1 MFTVTML
8 VVIGVYTIVVV
19 VRSDKV
25 FSVLEESNDKTRE
38 AITRISEETMVEEI
52 TSSMQRST
60 RLEAHIGNQ
69 MFTTLMND
77 VLAMRDFAE
86 DLYSVPE
93 TYGYWPVDPPDPSK
107 AGETTAQLL
116 TEYNLNTKKPKI
128 ADEIGFMGNMVDI
141 MIPIFNESNID
152 GCFITSMSGIT
163 IMVDQRPDEKFS
175 ASGKLLYPNL
185 SKRPWFTGA
194 VETGEVY
201 FTDLQRDYFSDT
213 IGITCSAPVY
223 KDGEI
228 VAVIGADLF
237 LDSLE
242 RMIESSMDSTGFQ
255 YIVNSN
261 GEIIFAPKDSPL
273 SEDAKV
279 TGNSSEEEDYT
290 ELGAFLY
297 NVFEGKRDVYD
308 VVMNDKHY
316 YMSGA
321 LMNTVDWAL
330 ISVKDKDAAMRQ
342 AYAMQNEIDSFAN
355 ETQASL
361 TRTIAGSRAALMIA
375 LLAVLTLAVNLIILV
390 SDRISGPLKN
400 MTEQVRAISG
410 EDLEFEMTDEFRTND
425 EVEFLASSFQSL
437 TRRMRKYIDQA
448 TADAAEKE
456 KIRAELD
463 VAKKIQEGSLPS
475 VFPPFPERH
484 EFDLYASVEPAKE
497 VGGDFYDFYLLDEDH
512 LALVMADVSG
522 KSVPAALF
530 MMASRNMLKNYTMM
544 DFESPARILEK
555 VNHEIC
561 IENKADMFV
570 TVWLGILEISTGK
583 ITAAN
588 AGHEYPAIYRAGG
601 EFTLLKDKHG
611 FVIGGMDGVP
621 YKEYEIDLKPGDVLF
636 LYTDGVPEATSASE
650 ELFGTDRMLE
660 ALNTAVQS
668 SPEEQLHAVRN
679 AIDQF
684 VGGAEQF
691 DDITMLAFRYTGT
704 KV

>member
-1 MFTVTML
+1 
-8 VVIGVYTIVVV
+8 
-19 VRSDKV
+19 
-25 FSVLEESNDKTRE
+25 
-38 AITRISEETMVEEI
+38 
-52 TSSMQRST
+52 
-60 RLEAHIGNQ
+60 
-69 MFTTLMND
+69 
-77 VLAMRDFAE
+77 
-86 DLYSVPE
+86 
-93 TYGYWPVDPPDPSK
+93 
-107 AGETTAQLL
+107 
-116 TEYNLNTKKPKI
+116 
-128 ADEIGFMGNMVDI
+128 
-141 MIPIFNESNID
+141 
-152 GCFITSMSGIT
+152 
-163 IMVDQRPDEKFS
+163 
-175 ASGKLLYPNL
+175 
-185 SKRPWFTGA
+185 
-194 VETGEVY
+194 
-201 FTDLQRDYFSDT
+201 
-213 IGITCSAPVY
+213 
-223 KDGEI
+223 
-228 VAVIGADLF
+228 
-237 LDSLE
+237 
-242 RMIESSMDSTGFQ
+242 
-255 YIVNSN
+255 
-261 GEIIFAPKDSPL
+261 
-273 SEDAKV
+273 
-279 TGNSSEEEDYT
+279 
-290 ELGAFLY
+290 
-297 NVFEGKRDVYD
+297 
-308 VVMNDKHY
+308 
-316 YMSGA
+316 
-321 LMNTVDWAL
+321 
-330 ISVKDKDAAMRQ
+330 
-342 AYAMQNEIDSFAN
+342 
-355 ETQASL
+355 
-361 TRTIAGSRAALMIA
+361 
-375 LLAVLTLAVNLIILV
+375 
-390 SDRISGPLKN
+390 
-400 MTEQVRAISG
+400 
-410 EDLEFEMTDEFRTND
+410 MTDEFRTND

-437 TRRMRKYIDQA
+437 TRRMRQYIDQA

-463 VAKKIQEGSLPS
+463 VAKKIQEGSLPN
-475 VFPPFPERH
+475 VFPPFPDRH

-570 TVWLGILEISTGK
+570 TVWLGILELSTGK

-668 SPEEQLHAVRN
+668 SPEEQLHAVRK